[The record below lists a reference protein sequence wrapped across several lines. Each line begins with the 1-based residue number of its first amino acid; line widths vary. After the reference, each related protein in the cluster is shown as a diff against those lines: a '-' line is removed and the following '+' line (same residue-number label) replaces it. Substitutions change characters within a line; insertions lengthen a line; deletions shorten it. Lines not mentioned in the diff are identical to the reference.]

1 MRKHW
6 ILWVLAIFI
15 CACSPQDEKEKHQ
28 SSRNNIV
35 DVKSLVKEVDT
46 GDVLL
51 GRHTSCDYS
60 KDYLILTDYDGWE
73 GVVHLFDK
81 KDFHHI
87 ISTGKKGEGPDE
99 LINPGSVFI
108 DEARKKLYITDNSK
122 YKVFSYDLDSII
134 AIPETYKHQE
144 KAKIRT
150 DLFPVDIKYIN
161 DTLSYGC
168 IIKPT
173 SFNSF
178 DQMIG
183 KWNMMTGELEVIGEK
198 HPEVHRKRSNIA
210 VSMEKNMI
218 VEAYHNYDLM
228 NISDLDGNIKCYIYG
243 PDWTTKGLMTFSD
256 VMITP
261 NHILVEYSGEEW
273 SKAKTYYI
281 HVFDL
286 KGNYLKT
293 LDIGYEIWGVSYDET
308 NHRLFMVFNDEIQFG
323 YLDLKGII

>member
-1 MRKHW
+1 MKKYW
-6 ILWVLAIFI
+6 ILWLFVTFL
-15 CACSPQDEKEKHQ
+15 CACSSEEKKEKFQ
-28 SSRNNIV
+28 RSRDNIV
-35 DVKSLVKEVDT
+35 NVKEQIKEVDT

-51 GRHTSCDYS
+51 GKHTSCDYS
-60 KDYLILTDYDGWE
+60 KDYLILLDYNGWE
-73 GVVHLFDK
+73 GVIHLFDK
-81 KDFHHI
+81 NDFHHI
-87 ISTGKKGEGPDE
+87 ISIGKKGEGPEE
-99 LINPGSVFI
+99 LTNPGDTFI
-108 DEARKKLYITDNSK
+108 DEIHKKLYVTDNSK

-134 AIPETYKHQE
+134 AIPEIYKHQE

-150 DLFPVDIKYIN
+150 DQFPVCIKYIN

-168 IIKPT
+168 IIQPT

-183 KWNMMTGELEVIGEK
+183 KWNMTTGELEVIGEK
-198 HPEVHRKRSNIA
+198 HPEVHRKRSNID

-243 PDWTTKGLMTFSD
+243 PDWTTKGLETFSD

-261 NHILVEYSGEEW
+261 NHILASYSGDEW
-273 SKAKTYYI
+273 ARGRTDKI

-293 LDIGYEIWGVSYDET
+293 LDIGYEMWGVSYDET

-323 YLDLKGII
+323 YLDLKDFV